1 MSSIRVL
8 RLATLLE
15 GLSLLALVLIAMPM
29 KYALGYPLAVR
40 ITGSV
45 HGLLF
50 LWFVASLV
58 TAHAEHEWR
67 LGRSVKLLIGAVIPF
82 GFLYVEH
89 ALARDAGR
97 D

>member
-15 GLSLLALVLIAMPM
+15 GVSLLALVLVAMPM

-40 ITGSV
+40 ITGSI

-50 LWFVASLV
+50 LWFAASLV
-58 TAHAEHEWR
+58 AAHAEHEWR
-67 LGRSVKLLIGAVIPF
+67 LSRSAKLLIGAIVPF
-82 GFLYVEH
+82 GFLYVER
-89 ALARDAGR
+89 ALARDPAR